1 MRERESRVWKEK
13 KENDGDWEAISGKYD
28 REFNFK
34 REELELRR
42 REIEMKEKEERQWEV
57 TIREI
62 EMKEKEKERQWGIRK
77 ENLRI

>member
-1 MRERESRVWKEK
+1 
-13 KENDGDWEAISGKYD
+13 
-28 REFNFK
+28 
-34 REELELRR
+34 
-42 REIEMKEKEERQWEV
+42 MKEKEERQWEV